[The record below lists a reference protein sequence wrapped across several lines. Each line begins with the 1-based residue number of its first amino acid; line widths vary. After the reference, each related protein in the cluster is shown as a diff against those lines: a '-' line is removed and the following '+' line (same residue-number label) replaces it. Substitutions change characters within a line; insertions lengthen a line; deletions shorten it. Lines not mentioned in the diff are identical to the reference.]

1 MTPDRWRQIEDLYRA
16 AQKCH
21 PNERAALLEC
31 TDPEIRSRVE
41 RMLAVESGS
50 RILDQSNDGFPDD
63 PTKTVVALGA
73 QLGP

>member
-1 MTPDRWRQIEDLYRA
+1 MTPDRWRQIEDLYWT

-41 RMLAVESGS
+41 RMLEV
-50 RILDQSNDGFPDD
+50 D
-63 PTKTVVALGA
+63 PAARFLTNRLTAF
-73 QLGP
+73 